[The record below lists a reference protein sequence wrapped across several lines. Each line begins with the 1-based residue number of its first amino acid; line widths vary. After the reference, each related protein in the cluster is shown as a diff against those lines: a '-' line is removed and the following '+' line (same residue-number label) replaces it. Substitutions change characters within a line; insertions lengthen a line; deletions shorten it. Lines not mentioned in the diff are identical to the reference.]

1 MQLKKLLQGSAF
13 ALVAAAC
20 AIAVPSVVKAAD
32 VTGTTT
38 DSGVGTVA
46 VDGEK
51 AQLTVSSATD
61 KEVLVGFAKV
71 NGKGKVTVPTW
82 DTYDGTSATVD
93 LSKLSNVKDNY
104 IALTT
109 PSKLAKD
116 AITIVKIPATKKV
129 FKAEFDASTGVM
141 KVGEADK
148 GKPEMKE
155 LTTTAADAT
164 AGSKFQYRT
173 AYSSWADMGDAS
185 KLADYSLYQEEGA
198 TLFVR
203 KKGVKETAFPTS
215 QADGTYTFGANDKLK
230 AYETTS
236 SLPGKEAKVAI
247 KARAKGPS
255 VSGDYTKGT
264 IKLPKNAEYRLC
276 SSAAL
281 ESADASSKKYNE
293 VGSAAK
299 TMTIAEITTG
309 KTTVVT
315 ATTTEFDVEVRTAAD
330 TTKKKAASK
339 WSRLTVS
346 VPKKLSEASPSL
358 LTKKDTWDTNKAN
371 GVVPAQDTTEH
382 KNAATDTGIK
392 GAVVKEDSTV
402 ATSVLAVDYVTKGRL
417 DATKFFT
424 ANAVQIKN
432 NGAKTYEIVTTANK
446 DTAPAADAKATKV
459 APGKTVT
466 LTKVADGAGV
476 YIRVA
481 GDKKTK
487 TWVGAYDLMGIVD
500 YPFTVPAKAAQG
512 N

>member
-38 DSGVGTVA
+38 ESGVGTVA

-61 KEVLVGFAKV
+61 KEVLVGVAKV
-71 NGKGKVTVPTW
+71 NAKGKVTVATW

-109 PSKLAKD
+109 PTKLASD
-116 AITIVKIPATKKV
+116 TITIVKIPATKKV
-129 FKAEFDASTGVM
+129 FKAEFDESTGAI

-148 GKPEMKE
+148 GKPEMKD

-164 AGSKFQYRT
+164 AGSKFEYRT
-173 AYSSWADMGDAS
+173 AYSSWTAMGDAS
-185 KLADYSLYQEEGA
+185 KLADFSLYQEEGA

-203 KKGVKETAFPTS
+203 KKGVKETAFPNS
-215 QADGTYTFGANDKLK
+215 QADGTYTFGKNEKLQ

-236 SLPGKEAKVAI
+236 SLPGKEAKLAI

-281 ESADASSKKYNE
+281 ESADNTTKKYNE

-299 TMTIAEITTG
+299 TMTIAEITNG
-309 KTTVVT
+309 KSSVIT
-315 ATTTEFDVEVRTAAD
+315 AAVTEFDVEVRTAAD

-339 WSRLTVS
+339 WSRLTVT
-346 VPKKLSEASPSL
+346 VPKKLSEGSSSL
-358 LTKKDTWDTNKAN
+358 LTKKDTWDTNKPN
-371 GVVPAQDTTEH
+371 GVVPTQDATEH
-382 KNAATDTGIK
+382 KNGENAGIK
-392 GAVVKEDSTV
+392 GAVVKEGSGT
-402 ATSVLAVDYVTKGRL
+402 TSVLAVDYVTKGKL

-432 NGAKTYEIVTTANK
+432 NGEKTYEIVTTANK
-446 DTAPAADAKATKV
+446 DTAPAADAKATKL
-459 APGKTVT
+459 APGKTIT

-481 GDKKTK
+481 GDKKNK
-487 TWVGAYDLMGIVD
+487 VWVGEYDLMGIVD
-500 YPFTVPAKAAQG
+500 YPFTVPAKAASS